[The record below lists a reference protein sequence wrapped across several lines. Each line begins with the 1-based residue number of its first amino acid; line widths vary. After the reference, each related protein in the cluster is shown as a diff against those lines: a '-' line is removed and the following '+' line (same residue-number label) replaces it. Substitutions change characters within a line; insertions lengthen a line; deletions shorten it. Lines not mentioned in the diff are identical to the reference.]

1 MARPAGHQYSFE
13 VIGDFLQFVLKA
25 ATSVRG
31 ASACLEVVR
40 QRLGLEY
47 VPAPNTGEAWL
58 LRVGLYELTRPK
70 QQADDWAWLADHS
83 VQMGPHKCLVIVGVR
98 LSAWEQQRRPLE
110 YQDLSVLKLKPMLTS
125 DGLTVAQE
133 LEETATLHG
142 EPREIV
148 MDGGSDLMKGVAL
161 FQAQH
166 SRTARIGD
174 IAHKAALI
182 VKRELMR
189 DVRWNRFLFKL
200 GRSTQQSA
208 LTPLAFLT
216 APAPRLKARYMNAYE
231 QVRWGMRMQRCL
243 ESPDGLEQLH
253 LDRSAVEEKFGW
265 LRDYREG
272 LNQWDE
278 MMRVVGTTL
287 EFIRVEGYH
296 RHAATR
302 LRTRLGEM
310 RALPAARTAAALTAF
325 VADQSQSARANERL
339 IGSTEV
345 LESLFGKLKRLEGQ
359 QNQGGFTKLLLG
371 LAASVA
377 TITEDYLC
385 RALEVIK
392 TRDIA
397 QWGHQYLGLSLQAQR
412 HRALGCPGGTKPG

>member
-1 MARPAGHQYSFE
+1 MTRPPGHQYSCE
-13 VIGDFLQFVLKA
+13 VISDFLQFLLKA

-31 ASACLEVVR
+31 ASACLEVVK
-40 QRLGLEY
+40 QRLGLKH

-58 LRVGLYELTRPK
+58 LRVGMYELTRP
-70 QQADDWAWLADHS
+70 QERADDWAWLADHS

-98 LSAWEQQRRPLE
+98 LSVWQQQRRPLE
-110 YQDLSVLKLKPMLTS
+110 HQDLSVLKLKPMLTS
-125 DGLTVAQE
+125 DGLKVAEE
-133 LEETATLHG
+133 LKETAALHG

-148 MDGGSDLMKGVAL
+148 IDGGSDLRKGVVL
-161 FQAQH
+161 FQAEH
-166 SRTARIGD
+166 PRTAQASD

-182 VKRELMR
+182 VQRELLG
-189 DVRWNRFLFKL
+189 DDRWNRFLSKL
-200 GRSTQQSA
+200 GRSTQRA
-208 LTPLAFLT
+208 TLTKLACLV

-231 QVRWGMRMQRCL
+231 QVRWGMRMQGCL
-243 ESPDGLEQLH
+243 ESPDRLEALH

-265 LRDYREG
+265 LREYRQA

-278 MMRVVGTTL
+278 MRCVVATTL

-296 RHAATR
+296 RHAASR

-325 VADQSQSARANERL
+325 VADQSKSAGENERL
-339 IGSTEV
+339 LGSTEV

-359 QNQGGFTKLLLG
+359 QNQGGFTKLVLG

-377 TITEDYLC
+377 TITQDYLC
-385 RALEVIK
+385 QALSTIK
-392 TRDIA
+392 TKQIS
-397 QWGHQYLGLSLQAQR
+397 QWCEQQLGISIQAQR
-412 HRALGCPGGTKPG
+412 HRALGCSTGTKLG